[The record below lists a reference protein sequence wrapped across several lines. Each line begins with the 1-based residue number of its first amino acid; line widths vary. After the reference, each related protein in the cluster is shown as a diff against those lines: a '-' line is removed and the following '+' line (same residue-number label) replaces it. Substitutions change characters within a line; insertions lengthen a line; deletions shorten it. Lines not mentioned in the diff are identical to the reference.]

1 MIEALGEIVCFV
13 TVSVSFIYGTLLGL
27 FSGEKFYYK
36 RKHRVDS
43 RILRGSYPLC
53 LAIFCFGFVII
64 YSHFFKDHVTVFIAA
79 LASALVLSQIVVF
92 CSVTRSSNREK

>member
-1 MIEALGEIVCFV
+1 MIDALAEIVCFV
-13 TVSVSFIYGTLLGL
+13 TVTVSFIYGTLLGL

-36 RKHRVDS
+36 RKYRVDS
-43 RILRGSYPLC
+43 RILRASYPLC

-64 YSHFFKDHVTVFIAA
+64 YRHFLKDHVTILTAA